1 MRTHTVRGVR
11 EMSEELIKKSDA
23 IKAIASLHIL
33 ADEEKIFKVYADNP
47 HSMTTDFEGTLIDAI
62 NAIKSIPTIE
72 PIKWMPCSE
81 RLPSEERLFGTYL
94 ISVGKYTVVTI
105 AEYKRGKW
113 LLLGRNDDVT
123 DDVIAWMPLPEPYDG
138 ADMRGADDG

>member
-81 RLPSEERLFGTYL
+81 RFLFSSPIP
-94 ISVGKYTVVTI
+94 IS
-105 AEYKRGKW
+105 
-113 LLLGRNDDVT
+113 
-123 DDVIAWMPLPEPYDG
+123 P
-138 ADMRGADDG
+138 

>member
-1 MRTHTVRGVR
+1 
-11 EMSEELIKKSDA
+11 MSEDLIRRSDA

-72 PIKWMPCSE
+72 PKRGEWKRRIVDSGFNADWVCSE
-81 RLPSEERLFGTYL
+81 CGYR
-94 ISVGKYTVVTI
+94 VK
-105 AEYKRGKW
+105 
-113 LLLGRNDDVT
+113 T
-123 DDVIAWMPLPEPYDG
+123 DFANYNFCPNCG
-138 ADMRGADDG
+138 ADMREREGE

>member
-1 MRTHTVRGVR
+1 
-11 EMSEELIKKSDA
+11 MSEDLIRRSDA

-72 PIKWMPCSE
+72 PKRGEWVDDDFVGQYRCSE
-81 RLPSEERLFGTYL
+81 CDYYA
-94 ISVGKYTVVTI
+94 ID
-105 AEYKRGKW
+105 EYDFCP
-113 LLLGRNDDVT
+113 NC
-123 DDVIAWMPLPEPYDG
+123 G
-138 ADMRGADDG
+138 ARMKGADDE

>member
-1 MRTHTVRGVR
+1 
-11 EMSEELIKKSDA
+11 MSEDLIRRSDA

-72 PIKWMPCSE
+72 P
-81 RLPSEERLFGTYL
+81 
-94 ISVGKYTVVTI
+94 
-105 AEYKRGKW
+105 KRGEW
-113 LLLGRNDDVT
+113 LEWIDCEGEVFWKCSACGQASEASVAGILYKFC
-123 DDVIAWMPLPEPYDG
+123 PFCG
-138 ADMRGADDG
+138 ADMREREGE

>member
-1 MRTHTVRGVR
+1 
-11 EMSEELIKKSDA
+11 MSEDLIRRSDA

-72 PIKWMPCSE
+72 PK
-81 RLPSEERLFGTYL
+81 
-94 ISVGKYTVVTI
+94 K
-105 AEYKRGKW
+105 GKW
-113 LLLGRNDDVT
+113 ILHPDDLFPAESTMECSVCHEHEFFSLCNENFC
-123 DDVIAWMPLPEPYDG
+123 PNCG
-138 ADMRGADDG
+138 ADMRGE

>member
-1 MRTHTVRGVR
+1 MRGVR

-72 PIKWMPCSE
+72 PKQGEWKPFDLTWGRSIWYCTACEESTEVPCDIWE
-81 RLPSEERLFGTYL
+81 HKPIY
-94 ISVGKYTVVTI
+94 KYCP
-105 AEYKRGKW
+105 
-113 LLLGRNDDVT
+113 NC
-123 DDVIAWMPLPEPYDG
+123 G
-138 ADMRGADDG
+138 ARMKGADDE